1 MVRTSTDM
9 EKIRTTMI
17 VYGNVQRS
25 DYRGRVISIAK
36 MMNIT
41 GTIQNL
47 SDGTVKIIAEGEK
60 INIERFCDEIDIK
73 NFLIKVTKIERK
85 EDSEPIGEYES
96 FYKLVVEP
104 QLKLSEGE
112 TDERLDTAAE
122 LLKQLI
128 VVTKDG
134 FTTLGKNI
142 TNDFATLGENTTNGF
157 NKVGEKIDI
166 LREDTN
172 QNFQRMDEKYSKLSE
187 VMFAIVEK
195 IEERNQIFEERI
207 EKTDKN
213 IELLLN
219 ILVKQ
224 K

>member
-1 MVRTSTDM
+1 MIVDT
-9 EKIRTTMI
+9 EKIRTVMI
-17 VYGNVQRS
+17 IHGNVQRS

-96 FYKLVVEP
+96 FYKLVG
-104 QLKLSEGE
+104 EGE

-122 LLKQLI
+122 LLKELI
-128 VVTKDG
+128 VVTK
-134 FTTLGKNI
+134 
-142 TNDFATLGENTTNGF
+142 NGF
-157 NKVGEKIDI
+157 DTLDINLGGKIDT
-166 LREDTN
+166 LRNDTN
-172 QNFQRMDEKYSKLSE
+172 NNFKEMDGKYKLISE
-187 VMFAIVEK
+187 GMFAIINELKETNKSFEK
-195 IEERNQIFEERI
+195 RI
-207 EKTDKN
+207 EKTEKN
-213 IELLLN
+213 IEELLK
-219 ILVKQ
+219 ILVDK

>member
-1 MVRTSTDM
+1 MIVDT
-9 EKIRTTMI
+9 EKIRTIII
-17 VYGNVQRS
+17 VHGNVQRS

-47 SDGTVKIIAEGEK
+47 SDGNVKIIAEGEK

-96 FYKLVVEP
+96 FYKLVG
-104 QLKLSEGE
+104 EGE

-122 LLKQLI
+122 LLKELI
-128 VVTKDG
+128 VVTK
-134 FTTLGKNI
+134 
-142 TNDFATLGENTTNGF
+142 NGF
-157 NKVGEKIDI
+157 DNIGISLGSKIDS
-166 LREDTN
+166 LRNETN
-172 QNFQRMDEKYSKLSE
+172 NNFKEMDGKYKLISE
-187 VMFAIVEK
+187 GMFAVANELKETNKSFEK
-195 IEERNQIFEERI
+195 RI
-207 EKTDKN
+207 EKTEKS
-213 IELLLN
+213 IEELLK
-219 ILVKQ
+219 ILVDK

>member
-1 MVRTSTDM
+1 MVRMSIDM

-25 DYRGRVISIAK
+25 DYRGRVISMAK

-47 SDGTVKIIAEGEK
+47 SDGTVKIIEEGEK
-60 INIERFCDEIDIK
+60 INIERFYDEIDIK

-96 FYKLVVEP
+96 FYKLVG
-104 QLKLSEGE
+104 EGE

-128 VVTKDG
+128 IVTKDG
-134 FTTLGKNI
+134 F
-142 TNDFATLGENTTNGF
+142 ATLDENTTNGF
-157 NKVGEKIDI
+157 NKVGEKIEI

-187 VMFAIVEK
+187 AMFAIVEK

-207 EKTDKN
+207 EKTNKN